1 MSWVICISTPK
12 ELFISLKIA
21 VIFRTIVSIMY
32 ILQEF
37 NNIINLAN
45 IYLVLY

>member
-1 MSWVICISTPK
+1 MSWVIYISMPK
-12 ELFISLKIA
+12 ELFISLKNA